1 MSETLF
7 LPLLTIW
14 SQPGS
19 GSWKESLAVMQ
30 RSRIHEWLTAVLP
43 ALVWLLFRYAGNRLS
58 PEAAEILSWG
68 ISVAAV
74 FWYCRQRGT
83 SVFCLSFPEFLLWIG
98 VGTACGILDRV
109 CFGKPAGPDS
119 SVSGFLLLCILSPAA
134 EEIIYRGFVYE
145 RCLRFLPAAGALV
158 LNSLLFA
165 AAHGTPAGMVA
176 ALIAGILFTLAREKA
191 GTMAAPVILHIMV
204 NTVVFLL

>member
-1 MSETLF
+1 
-7 LPLLTIW
+7 
-14 SQPGS
+14 
-19 GSWKESLAVMQ
+19 MQ
-30 RSRIHEWLTAVLP
+30 RSRIHDWLTAVLP

-58 PEAAEILSWG
+58 PAAADIFAWG

-83 SVFCLSFPEFLLWIG
+83 SVFCLSFPEFLLWVG

-145 RCLRFLPAAGALV
+145 RCLHFLPAAGALI

-165 AAHGTPAGMVA
+165 AAHRTPAGMAA
-176 ALIAGILFTLAREKA
+176 ALLAGILFTFARKKA
-191 GTMAAPVILHIMV
+191 GTITASIILHMMV